1 MVRKYRKTTIPFWRA
16 PASSVGNDR
25 CIHPPCPIAAYVF
38 GMEQPDTSF
47 QSDIPSFRK
56 HPRIPVTDTETIGV
70 PLIASGPAS
79 EVVTDIGK
87 VLSEK
92 VSHEGFVEPV
102 AAAELHGMEVH
113 REGCGLHRVPVAGQ
127 LQRPVVRQG
136 RFGPGV
142 QRRAACGKGVG
153 PYGEDLRRS
162 PAGHA
167 PQGRQ
172 QQDRRN
178 EYSFRFHLFCL
189 FEDYCTAYSTI
200 PFSDA
205 VREKVAS

>member
-1 MVRKYRKTTIPFWRA
+1 MTF
-16 PASSVGNDR
+16 
-25 CIHPPCPIAAYVF
+25 IA
-38 GMEQPDTSF
+38 
-47 QSDIPSFRK
+47 FR
-56 HPRIPVTDTETIGV
+56 
-70 PLIASGPAS
+70 SAS

-113 REGCGLHRVPVAGQ
+113 REGCGFHRVPVAGQ
-127 LQRPVVRQG
+127 LQRPVIRQG

-142 QRRAACGKGVG
+142 QRRAACRKGVG

-162 PAGHA
+162 PAGRS
-167 PQGRQ
+167 PQSRQ
-172 QQDRRN
+172 QQNRRN
-178 EYSFRFHLFCL
+178 EYSLFFHVVFCL
-189 FEDYCTAYSTI
+189 FESYRTAYSTI